1 MTLSQGLSWSS
12 FITHVKFFSAWTRS
26 YNYNK
31 CLTTYDF
38 HPVDDKTGGKKKST
52 VWLMR
57 NGNLWRRGVCVWE
70 RERERERER
79 ESETSPLRM
88 DKFSVHRSLVWDNST
103 WGRQECLRMLPVL
116 AVSLKIAKRL
126 RTSLTL
132 TYCSCRALYY
142 RAVFAWE
149 SI

>member
-1 MTLSQGLSWSS
+1 MYSVTDEERKLVEEG
-12 FITHVKFFSAWTRS
+12 
-26 YNYNK
+26 
-31 CLTTYDF
+31 
-38 HPVDDKTGGKKKST
+38 
-52 VWLMR
+52 
-57 NGNLWRRGVCVWE
+57 GVCM

-79 ESETSPLRM
+79 ENQKTSPLRM

-132 TYCSCRALYY
+132 TYCSCRRTFLHLTLLQGCFCLRVHLTGACVSGTDKHYAIIIYNMNKCY
-142 RAVFAWE
+142 RNKYERNDIQTTWFYH
-149 SI
+149 